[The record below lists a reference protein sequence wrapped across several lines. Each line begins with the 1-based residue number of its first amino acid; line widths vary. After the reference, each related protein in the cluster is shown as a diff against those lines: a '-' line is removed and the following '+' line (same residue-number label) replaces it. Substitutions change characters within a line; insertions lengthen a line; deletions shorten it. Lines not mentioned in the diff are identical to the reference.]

1 MHILDYDL
9 AQVLKCSSAQVL
21 KCSSAQVLKCS
32 AASAYSRWGW
42 MLAFDYA
49 AIAHRYVAT
58 IFYLMLD

>member
-1 MHILDYDL
+1 
-9 AQVLKCSSAQVL
+9 VLKCSSAQVL